1 MIQKLVEEVPKASKS
16 AKKVAQT
23 DDTRKQEH
31 KLMDDISAER
41 NKQVEDARKAAL
53 IETKM
58 RLGLGYLKSLLILD
72 GSLLLTF

>member
-23 DDTRKQEH
+23 DDTRKQEQ
-31 KLMDDISAER
+31 KILDDISQER
-41 NKQVEDARKAAL
+41 NRQVEDARKAAL

-58 RLGLGYLKSLLILD
+58 RLGLGYSNSVLCLVL
-72 GSLLLTF
+72 